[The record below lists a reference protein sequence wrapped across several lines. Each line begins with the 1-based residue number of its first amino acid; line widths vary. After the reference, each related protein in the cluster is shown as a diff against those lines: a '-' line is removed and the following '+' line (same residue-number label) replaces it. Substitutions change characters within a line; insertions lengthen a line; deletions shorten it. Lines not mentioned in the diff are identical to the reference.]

1 MFITELAPVL
11 QKLIQQPMAFTG
23 GFVSGLLQLKLNEE
37 PLSKWLAEQGY
48 TTSNTNTGASRNGSD
63 KPQSISID

>member
-11 QKLIQQPMAFTG
+11 QKLIQQPIAFSG
-23 GFVSGLLQLKLNEE
+23 GFVSGVLQLKLNEE

-48 TTSNTNTGASRNGSD
+48 TASNTNTEASRNGSD

>member
-11 QKLIQQPMAFTG
+11 QKLIQQPIAFTG
-23 GFVSGLLQLKLNEE
+23 GFVSGVLQLKLNEE

-48 TTSNTNTGASRNGSD
+48 TASNTNTAASRNGSD